1 MTFRRLPLA
10 VVLALTLVPAAAAQ
24 EAAPEPG
31 DAVSLSVDVTIS
43 RYRGGELAGS
53 QPYTLSVT
61 ADRGLGTL
69 GLYNRV
75 AVPSGP
81 PNVGPDGVRRP
92 GIFNYEQVGT
102 QIDCIARNLGE
113 GRYEVNIIIE
123 ESSVDGGEEASADAS
138 AVPDWPVF
146 RSFNS
151 NNTLVLR
158 DGQSRQYLAAANR
171 VSGETIRVDVTLTVL
186 D

>member
-1 MTFRRLPLA
+1 M
-10 VVLALTLVPAAAAQ
+10 
-24 EAAPEPG
+24 
-31 DAVSLSVDVTIS
+31 
-43 RYRGGELAGS
+43 
-53 QPYTLSVT
+53 
-61 ADRGLGTL
+61 
-69 GLYNRV
+69 YNRV

-81 PNVGPDGVRRP
+81 PNVGPDGVRR
-92 GIFNYEQVGT
+92 YEQVGT

-113 GRYEVNIIIE
+113 GRYEVNISIE

-158 DGQSRQYLAAANR
+158 DGQSRQYVAAADR
-171 VSGETIRVDVTLTVL
+171 LSGETIRVDVTLTVL
-186 D
+186 E